1 MQLTTLFSLA
11 LSTLSLTS
19 ASPISYPSRRDSA
32 ALTWHVS
39 NFTTGCSPGGCVYNF
54 NILGVA
60 TKNTPGFNTTC
71 SGTTTDSSS
80 DDLVS
85 CQNPLIKSRVKAE
98 PYPLWNV
105 RAEHEW
111 ILPGDAEFFAFGETN
126 VTSSTPRFTIPVTE
140 EYGVA

>member
-1 MQLTTLFSLA
+1 MQLTTLFGLA

-19 ASPISYPSRRDSA
+19 ASPMNYPSRRDSA

-54 NILGVA
+54 NILGIA
-60 TKNTPGFNTTC
+60 TKYTPGFNTSC
-71 SGTTTDSSS
+71 SGTTESS

-105 RAEHEW
+105 RVEHEW
-111 ILPGDAEFFAFGETN
+111 IETGDAEFYAFGETN

>member
-1 MQLTTLFSLA
+1 MQLTTLFGLA

-54 NILGVA
+54 NILGIA

-71 SGTTTDSSS
+71 SGTTDSS
-80 DDLVS
+80 DDLIS
-85 CQNPLIKSRVKAE
+85 CQDHLVKSRVKAE

-105 RAEHEW
+105 RVEHVWLRSGGE
-111 ILPGDAEFFAFGETN
+111 AEFFAFGETN